1 VFEGLTYTQELV
13 KKWYAAHLSEK
24 MEGEK
29 LRDAERDRKQGKSG
43 RGFSDLQVEYVEADR
58 PNPKSVFS
66 YSDDHDEDVSAVK
79 NARDGLP
86 TGLKIVSSEPITEKR
101 SVFIGHAVRVTDEK
115 EVPLVVNDLLED
127 RKIAKAAHPAIF
139 AYRIAK
145 DVGGVAGKVY
155 NTGEPSAPWGYLG
168 SSDLTLLLD
177 YDDDGESQA
186 GARLKHLLE
195 ILELENVMVVVTRWY
210 GGTLLGPDR
219 FKHINQ
225 AARDALELAG
235 FLDED
240 KKDGKKAK
248 RK

>member
-1 VFEGLTYTQELV
+1 MSVGDVTRTYIVSSGVAFSPGDVCVFEGLTYTQELV

-145 DVGGVAGKVY
+145 DVGGMAGKVY
-155 NTGEPSAPWGYLG
+155 NTGEP
-168 SSDLTLLLD
+168 
-177 YDDDGESQA
+177 
-186 GARLKHLLE
+186 
-195 ILELENVMVVVTRWY
+195 
-210 GGTLLGPDR
+210 
-219 FKHINQ
+219 F
-225 AARDALELAG
+225 AL
-235 FLDED
+235 
-240 KKDGKKAK
+240 
-248 RK
+248 